1 MGEGGGREDEDED
14 EYELSKKGKGVHWM
28 EQATGS
34 ERNTTEMN
42 K

>member
-1 MGEGGGREDEDED
+1 MLNGGGREDKD

-34 ERNTTEMN
+34 
-42 K
+42 

>member
-1 MGEGGGREDEDED
+1 MGRGREDKD
-14 EYELSKKGKGVHWM
+14 EYDELSKKGKGVHWM

-34 ERNTTEMN
+34 ERNTTKMN